1 MKCWQAELL
10 GKQGDDA
17 IARTL
22 SRNASHLHGVFT
34 ETGFGI
40 ISPEIIL
47 PTGMLFLP
55 TGIWPNKKKEQNG
68 GRIVT

>member
-1 MKCWQAELL
+1 MKCWPAELL

-17 IARTL
+17 IARTW

-55 TGIWPNKKKEQNG
+55 TGIWPNKKRNKMEG
-68 GRIVT
+68 EL